1 MIRRPR
7 PREFCR
13 LLKAVDC
20 RPPRQRAR
28 DQQADLVGAALKARL
43 LDHVMAADPE
53 PEGFEA
59 TLLEA
64 ARAGGDPTGAARG
77 VASDILLEWEEA
89 RTPGFIA
96 WLERAAAE
104 GTGRDAAG

>member
-1 MIRRPR
+1 MSARPR
-7 PREFCR
+7 PRDLCR

-28 DQQADLVGAALKARL
+28 DQQADIVGADLKGRL
-43 LDHVMAADPE
+43 LDYVIALDPE
-53 PEGFEA
+53 PERLEA
-59 TLLEA
+59 TLLAA
-64 ARAGGDPTGAARG
+64 ARSVGDPTGAARG

-89 RTPGFIA
+89 KVPGFVA
-96 WLERAAAE
+96 WLEKAAAE